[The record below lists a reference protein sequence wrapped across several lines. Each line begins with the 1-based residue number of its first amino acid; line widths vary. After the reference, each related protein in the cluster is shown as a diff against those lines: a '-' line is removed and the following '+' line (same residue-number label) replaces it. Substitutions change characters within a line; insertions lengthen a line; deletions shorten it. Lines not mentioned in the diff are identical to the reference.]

1 MCRGRVFNVNA
12 AKESCKDIEYP
23 KLTYSQLA
31 NYYNELVVQLRLAEY
46 NLNVTIALEVKEE
59 HLSEAIKSEKR
70 IIKLLNESI
79 FPALETTVSHYTI
92 CQCHNIHSTCMSL
105 HIAEHLYSRH
115 QLYCYRSIGQ

>member
-1 MCRGRVFNVNA
+1 MCGGRVFNVKA
-12 AKESCKDIEYP
+12 AKESCKDKDY
-23 KLTYSQLA
+23 KLTYSQLT

-46 NLNVTIALEVKEE
+46 NLNVTIALEVKAE
-59 HLSEAIKSEKR
+59 HLSEAIKNEKR

-79 FPALETTVSHYTI
+79 LPALEATVSHYTL

>member
-1 MCRGRVFNVNA
+1 MFDVKA
-12 AKESCKDIEYP
+12 AKESCKDKDY
-23 KLTYSQLA
+23 KLTYSQLT

-46 NLNVTIALEVKEE
+46 NLNVTITLEVNEE
-59 HLSEAIKSEKR
+59 HLSEAMKNEKQ

-79 FPALETTVSHYTI
+79 LPALEATVSHYTI
-92 CQCHNIHSTCMSL
+92 CRCHNIHCTCISL